1 MLPLGERLLRIILLG
16 DAELPAGVEHGQ
28 AFAAVE
34 LNRSQMLK
42 SLFGRIPVLGH
53 DPELPGCGPVSH
65 SPWTKF
71 ARAGQSLPCALL
83 RHVIRGYLPEA
94 AAGLI

>member
-28 AFAAVE
+28 AFAGVE
-34 LNRSQMLK
+34 LNRSQMLNN
-42 SLFGRIPVLGH
+42 LFGSLPVLGH
-53 DPELPGCGPVSH
+53 DPDLPGCGPVSH

-71 ARAGQSLPCALL
+71 ARAGQGQYVTLCQEDARYADREPA
-83 RHVIRGYLPEA
+83 RRVF
-94 AAGLI
+94 